1 MIKEHENCECHD
13 MLSKTDVCMP
23 EKCHIIHEDYL
34 DLFTHYEIKAQKYD
48 DLMAASNDVVK
59 DNLQLADLQRQLKE
73 IKDISDSI
81 EIDTGVMSFHAQ
93 VKRILENKK

>member
-1 MIKEHENCECHD
+1 
-13 MLSKTDVCMP
+13 
-23 EKCHIIHEDYL
+23 
-34 DLFTHYEIKAQKYD
+34 
-48 DLMAASNDVVK
+48 MAASNDVVK